1 MSFKTIPG
9 MFQHLVDERPNLKTF
24 FTKIENKWEGVELID
39 VQKMVEDFAN
49 GLKNLGIN
57 NFDKVAIIGANSRK
71 WAISDYAIAHIRAV
85 SVPVYPTLI
94 PAQSQYVVNHSESK
108 VAIVQDELQ
117 LDKIYSLIN
126 DESSNLNTIIIMDD
140 NYNGN
145 KDHVIKF
152 SEVFNMK
159 NEIHD
164 IRALSKTVQE
174 DDLLTLIYTSGTTGH
189 PKGVM
194 LNHANICNNLLSID
208 DIIKAAMELN
218 PELKPADG
226 IERFVSFLPISHSF
240 ERVGGHY
247 SIFSQG
253 TSIYYAEMN
262 FTPEILF
269 ENIREVRPTFLT
281 AVPRIFEKIHA
292 KIMDTVSEMTGI
304 KKTLAEWSINVGAQT
319 VPYRQQSKN
328 LPFLLGLKYKIAD
341 KLVLNKFRAALGG
354 KVRACS
360 SGGSALSKEV
370 GSFFCGIG
378 ISIIEGY
385 GLTETSP
392 VMTIGHPDFF
402 KFGTVGKP
410 IPGVEVKIA
419 EDGEILCKG
428 HCVMQG
434 YYKNEEATNE
444 AIVDGWFHSGDIGKF
459 DEDGLLRI
467 TDRKKSLIV
476 TSGGKNVAPQPMEVS
491 LTSNKY
497 IEQCNI
503 VGDDRNFITAL
514 IVPNKENLMTWAES
528 KGLASLDYKSLC
540 AHPDTYDMI
549 DIIVKDVMT
558 NFSRYESV
566 RKFVLISEEWTVD
579 AGELTPKMSIKRKVV
594 IAKHKDEIEEMYNP
608 QNVPAKSSDDD
619 HGHLGG

>member
-1 MSFKTIPG
+1 MSFKTVPQ
-9 MFQHLVDERPNLKTF
+9 MFQHLVSEKPNLKTF
-24 FTKIENKWEGVELID
+24 YTKTDNKWEGIELID
-39 VQKMVEDFAN
+39 LQAMVEDFAN

-57 NFDKVAIIGANSRK
+57 DNDKVAIIGANSRK

-94 PAQSQYVVNHSESK
+94 PTQSQYVVEHSESK
-108 VAIVQDELQ
+108 IAIVQDEVQ
-117 LDKIYSLIN
+117 LDKVYPLIN
-126 DESSNLNTIIIMDD
+126 DANSNLHTIIIMD
-140 NYNGN
+140 NSYSGGKEN
-145 KDHVIKF
+145 VIKF
-152 SEVFNMK
+152 ADVFNMK
-159 NEIHD
+159 DQKHD
-164 IRALSKTVQE
+164 IRAISATVE
-174 DDLLTLIYTSGTTGH
+174 ETDLLTLIYTSGTTGN

-194 LNHANICNNLLSID
+194 LSHSNICNNLLSID
-208 DIIKAAMELN
+208 GNIKAAMELN

-292 KIMDTVSEMTGI
+292 KILDSVASMTGV
-304 KKTLAEWSINVGAQT
+304 KKKLADWSISVGLQT
-319 VPYRQQSKN
+319 VPYRTTNQK
-328 LPFLLGLKYKIAD
+328 LPFVLGLKYKIAD

-402 KFGTVGKP
+402 KFGTVGKA
-410 IPGVEVKIA
+410 IPGVEVKIQT
-419 EDGEILCKG
+419 DGEIVCRG
-428 HCVMQG
+428 HNVMMG

-444 AIVDGWFHSGDIGKF
+444 AIIDGWFHSGDIGEF
-459 DEDGLLRI
+459 DDDGLLRI

-497 IEQCNI
+497 IEQCNV
-503 VGDDRNFITAL
+503 VGDDRNFISAL
-514 IVPNKENLMTWAES
+514 IVPNKENLLAWAEE
-528 KGLASLDYKSLC
+528 KGLSGINYNALC
-540 AHPDTYDMI
+540 AHELAYDLF
-549 DIIVKDVMT
+549 DAIVKDTMT

-566 RKFVLISEEWTVD
+566 RKFTLIADEWTVD
-579 AGELTPKMSIKRKVV
+579 RGELTPKMSIKRKVV
-594 IAKHKDEIEEMYNP
+594 VEKHKAEIDAMYNSP
-608 QNVPAKSSDDD
+608 NIPATSSDDELQ
-619 HGHLGG
+619 LGG

>member
-1 MSFKTIPG
+1 MSFKTVPQ
-9 MFQHLVDERPNLKTF
+9 MFQHVVSERPTLKTF
-24 FTKIENKWEGVELID
+24 YTKTENGWEGIDLAELQ
-39 VQKMVEDFAN
+39 VMVEDFAN

-57 NFDKVAIIGANSRK
+57 DNDKVAIIGANSRK
-71 WAISDYAIAHIRAV
+71 WSISDYAIAHIRAV

-94 PAQSQYVVNHSESK
+94 PAQSQYVVEHSESK
-108 VAIVQDELQ
+108 IAIVQDEVQ
-117 LDKIYSLIN
+117 LDKVYPLIN
-126 DESSNLNTIIIMDD
+126 DANSNLHTIIIMDD
-140 NYNGN
+140 SYNDGKEN
-145 KDHVIKF
+145 IVKF
-152 SEVFNMK
+152 ADVFNMK
-159 NEIHD
+159 DQVHD
-164 IRALSKTVQE
+164 IRAISATVE
-174 DDLLTLIYTSGTTGH
+174 ENDLLTLIYTSGTTGN

-194 LNHANICNNLLSID
+194 LSHSNICNNLLSINGNME
-208 DIIKAAMELN
+208 AAMQLN

-247 SIFSQG
+247 YIFSIG

-292 KIMDTVSEMTGI
+292 KILDSVASMTGV
-304 KKTLAEWSINVGAQT
+304 KRKLADWSIAVGLET
-319 VPYRQQSKN
+319 VPYRQKSQD
-328 LPFLLGLKYKIAD
+328 LPFMLGLKYKIAD

-378 ISIIEGY
+378 ITIIEGY

-392 VMTIGHPDFF
+392 VMTVGHSDFF
-402 KFGTVGKP
+402 KFGTVGKA
-410 IPGVEVKIA
+410 IPGVEVKIQP
-419 EDGEILCKG
+419 DGEIVCRG
-428 HCVMQG
+428 HNVMMG

-444 AIVDGWFHSGDIGKF
+444 AIIDGWFHSGDIGKF

-497 IEQCNI
+497 IEQCNV
-503 VGDDRNFITAL
+503 VGDDRNFISAL
-514 IVPNKENLMTWAES
+514 IVPNKENLLAWAEE
-528 KGLASLDYKSLC
+528 KGLSGLDYNALC
-540 AHPDTYDMI
+540 AHELSYDLF
-549 DIIVKDVMT
+549 DAIVKDTMT

-566 RKFVLISEEWTVD
+566 RKFTLIADEWTVD
-579 AGELTPKMSIKRKVV
+579 RGELTPKMSIKRKVV
-594 IAKHKDEIEEMYNP
+594 IEKHKAEIEEMYNSP
-608 QNVPAKSSDDD
+608 NIPVKSSDDELQ
-619 HGHLGG
+619 LGG

>member
-1 MSFKTIPG
+1 MSFKTVPQ
-9 MFQHLVDERPNLKTF
+9 MFQHLVSERPTLKTF
-24 FTKIENKWEGVELID
+24 YTKTENGWEGVELAD
-39 VQKMVEDFAN
+39 LQVMVEDFAN

-57 NFDKVAIIGANSRK
+57 DNDKVAIIGANSRK

-94 PAQSQYVVNHSESK
+94 PTQSQYVVEHSESK
-108 VAIVQDELQ
+108 IAIVQDEVQ
-117 LDKIYSLIN
+117 LDKVYPLIN
-126 DESSNLNTIIIMDD
+126 DANSNLNTIIIMDD
-140 NYNGN
+140 EYSGG
-145 KDHVIKF
+145 KDNVINF
-152 SEVFNMK
+152 GDVFNMK
-159 NEIHD
+159 DQVHD
-164 IRALSKTVQE
+164 IRALSATVE
-174 DDLLTLIYTSGTTGH
+174 ENDLLTLIYTSGTTGN

-194 LNHANICNNLLSID
+194 LSHANICNNLLSID
-208 DIIKAAMELN
+208 VNIKAAMELN

-292 KIMDTVSEMTGI
+292 KILDSVASMTGI
-304 KKTLAEWSINVGAQT
+304 KKKLADWSISVGLQT
-319 VPYRQQSKN
+319 VPYRTTN
-328 LPFLLGLKYKIAD
+328 RDLPFVLGLKYKIAD

-402 KFGTVGKP
+402 KFGTVGKA
-410 IPGVEVKIA
+410 IPGVEVKIQP
-419 EDGEILCKG
+419 DGEIVCRG
-428 HCVMQG
+428 HNVMQG

-444 AIVDGWFHSGDIGKF
+444 AIIDGWFHSGDIGEF

-497 IEQCNI
+497 IEQCNV
-503 VGDDRNFITAL
+503 VGDDRNFISAL
-514 IVPNKENLMTWAES
+514 IVPNKENLLAWAEE
-528 KGLASLDYKSLC
+528 KGLSGLDYNAIC
-540 AHPDTYDMI
+540 AHELAYDLF
-549 DIIVKDVMT
+549 DAIVKDTMT

-566 RKFVLISEEWTVD
+566 RKFTLIADEWTVD
-579 AGELTPKMSIKRKVV
+579 RGELTPKMSIKRKVV
-594 IAKHKDEIEEMYNP
+594 VEKHKAEIDAMYNSP
-608 QNVPAKSSDDD
+608 NTPVTSSDDELQ
-619 HGHLGG
+619 LGG

>member
-1 MSFKTIPG
+1 MSFKTVPD
-9 MFQHLVDERPNLKTF
+9 MFQTLVNERPNLKTF
-24 FTKIENKWEGVELID
+24 YTKEENGWQGVELLD
-39 VQKMVEDFAN
+39 LQKSVEDFAN

-57 NFDKVAIIGANSRK
+57 DHDKVAIIGANSRK

-94 PAQSQYVVNHSESK
+94 PAQSQYVVEHSESK
-108 VAIVQDELQ
+108 IAIVQDAIQ
-117 LDKIYSLIN
+117 LDKVYSLIN
-126 DESSNLNTIIIMDD
+126 DASSELSTIIIMDD
-140 NYNGN
+140 NYNGS
-145 KDHVIKF
+145 KEHVVKF

-159 NEIHD
+159 NEVHD
-164 IRALSKTVQE
+164 IREISKTVKPE
-174 DDLLTLIYTSGTTGH
+174 DLLTLIYTSGTTGN

-194 LNHANICNNLLSID
+194 LSHANICNNLLSID
-208 DIIKAAMELN
+208 AIIKAAMELN

-292 KIMDTVSEMTGI
+292 KIMDTVSEMTGV
-304 KKTLAEWSINVGAQT
+304 KKSLAEWSIAVGMQT
-319 VPYRQQSKN
+319 VPYRQASKK
-328 LPFLLGLKYKIAD
+328 LPFMLGLKYNIAD

-402 KFGTVGKP
+402 KFGTVGKA

-419 EDGEILCKG
+419 SDGEIICRG
-428 HCVMQG
+428 HNVMQG

-444 AIVDGWFHSGDIGKF
+444 AIVGGWFHSGDIGEF

-497 IEQCNI
+497 IEQCNV
-503 VGDDRNFITAL
+503 VGDDRNFISAL
-514 IVPNKENLMTWAES
+514 IVPNKENLIAWAE
-528 KGLASLDYKSLC
+528 KQGLASLDYKSLC
-540 AHPDTYDMI
+540 AHDQTYDMF
-549 DIIVKDVMT
+549 DAIVRSTMT
-558 NFSRYESV
+558 NFSRYESI
-566 RKFVLISEEWTVD
+566 RKFALIADEWTVD
-579 AGELTPKMSIKRKVV
+579 RGELTPKMSIKRKVV
-594 IAKHKDEIEEMYNP
+594 IEKHKDEIEAIYNSP
-608 QNVPAKSSDDD
+608 NIPKVATDDE
-619 HGHLGG
+619 GQLFG

>member
-1 MSFKTIPG
+1 VSFKTVPQ
-9 MFQHLVDERPNLKTF
+9 MFQHLVSERPTLKTF
-24 FTKIENKWEGVELID
+24 YTKTENGWEGVELADLQVI
-39 VQKMVEDFAN
+39 VEDFAN

-57 NFDKVAIIGANSRK
+57 DNDKVAIIGANSRK

-94 PAQSQYVVNHSESK
+94 PAQSQYVVEHSESK
-108 VAIVQDELQ
+108 IAIVQDEVQ
-117 LDKIYSLIN
+117 LDKVYPLIN
-126 DESSNLNTIIIMDD
+126 DANSNLNTIIIMDD
-140 NYNGN
+140 EYSGEKEN
-145 KDHVIKF
+145 VINF
-152 SEVFNMK
+152 GDVFNMK
-159 NEIHD
+159 DQVHD
-164 IRALSKTVQE
+164 IRALSATVQE
-174 DDLLTLIYTSGTTGH
+174 NDLLTLIYTSGTTGN

-194 LNHANICNNLLSID
+194 LSHANICNNLLSID
-208 DIIKAAMELN
+208 VNIKAAMELN

-292 KIMDTVSEMTGI
+292 KILDSVASMTGI
-304 KKTLAEWSINVGAQT
+304 KKKLADWSISVGLQT
-319 VPYRQQSKN
+319 VPYRTTNRN
-328 LPFLLGLKYKIAD
+328 LPFVLGLKYKIAD

-402 KFGTVGKP
+402 KFGTVGKA
-410 IPGVEVKIA
+410 IPGVEVKIQS
-419 EDGEILCKG
+419 DGEIVCRG
-428 HCVMQG
+428 HNVMQG

-444 AIVDGWFHSGDIGKF
+444 AIIDGWFHSGDIGEF

-497 IEQCNI
+497 IEQCNV
-503 VGDDRNFITAL
+503 VGDDRNFISAL
-514 IVPNKENLMTWAES
+514 IVPNKENLLAWAEE
-528 KGLASLDYKSLC
+528 KGLSGLDYNALC
-540 AHPDTYDMI
+540 AHELAYDLF
-549 DIIVKDVMT
+549 DAIVKDTMT

-566 RKFVLISEEWTVD
+566 RKFTLIADEWTVD
-579 AGELTPKMSIKRKVV
+579 KGELTPKMSIKRKVV
-594 IAKHKDEIEEMYNP
+594 VEKHKVEIDAMYNSP
-608 QNVPAKSSDDD
+608 NTPVKSSDDELQ
-619 HGHLGG
+619 LGG

>member
-1 MSFKTIPG
+1 MSFKTVPQ
-9 MFQHLVDERPNLKTF
+9 MFQHLVSERPTLKTF
-24 FTKIENKWEGVELID
+24 YTKTENGWEGVELAD
-39 VQKMVEDFAN
+39 LQVMVEDFAN

-57 NFDKVAIIGANSRK
+57 DNDKVAIIGANSRK

-94 PAQSQYVVNHSESK
+94 PTQSQYVVEHSESK
-108 VAIVQDELQ
+108 IAIVQDEVQ
-117 LDKIYSLIN
+117 LDKVYPLIN
-126 DESSNLNTIIIMDD
+126 DANSNLNTIIIMDD
-140 NYNGN
+140 EYSGG
-145 KDHVIKF
+145 KDNVINF
-152 SEVFNMK
+152 GEVFNMK
-159 NEIHD
+159 DQVHD
-164 IRALSKTVQE
+164 IRALSATVQE
-174 DDLLTLIYTSGTTGH
+174 NDLLTLIYTSGTTGN

-194 LNHANICNNLLSID
+194 LSHANICNNLLSID
-208 DIIKAAMELN
+208 VNIKAAMELN

-292 KIMDTVSEMTGI
+292 KILDSVASMTGI
-304 KKTLAEWSINVGAQT
+304 KKKLADWSISVGLQT
-319 VPYRQQSKN
+319 VPYRTTN
-328 LPFLLGLKYKIAD
+328 RDLPFVLGLKYKIAD

-402 KFGTVGKP
+402 KFGTVGKA
-410 IPGVEVKIA
+410 IPGVEVKIQP
-419 EDGEILCKG
+419 DGEIVCRG
-428 HCVMQG
+428 HNVMQG

-444 AIVDGWFHSGDIGKF
+444 AIIDGWFHSGDIGEF

-497 IEQCNI
+497 IEQCNV
-503 VGDDRNFITAL
+503 VGDDRNFISAL
-514 IVPNKENLMTWAES
+514 IVPNKENLLAWAEE
-528 KGLASLDYKSLC
+528 KGLSGLDYNAIC
-540 AHPDTYDMI
+540 AHELAYDLF
-549 DIIVKDVMT
+549 DAIVKDTMT

-566 RKFVLISEEWTVD
+566 RKFTLIADEWTVD
-579 AGELTPKMSIKRKVV
+579 RGELTPKMSIKRKVV
-594 IAKHKDEIEEMYNP
+594 VEKHKAEIDAMYNSP
-608 QNVPAKSSDDD
+608 NTPVTSSDDELQ
-619 HGHLGG
+619 LGG

>member
-1 MSFKTIPG
+1 
-9 MFQHLVDERPNLKTF
+9 MFQHLVSERPTLKTF
-24 FTKIENKWEGVELID
+24 YTKTENGWEGVELAD
-39 VQKMVEDFAN
+39 LQVMVEDFAN

-57 NFDKVAIIGANSRK
+57 DNDKVAIIGANSRK

-94 PAQSQYVVNHSESK
+94 PTQSQYVVEHSESK
-108 VAIVQDELQ
+108 IAIVQDEVQ
-117 LDKIYSLIN
+117 LDKVYPLIN
-126 DESSNLNTIIIMDD
+126 DANSNLNTIIIMDD
-140 NYNGN
+140 EYSGG
-145 KDHVIKF
+145 KDNVINF
-152 SEVFNMK
+152 GDVFNMK
-159 NEIHD
+159 DQVHD
-164 IRALSKTVQE
+164 IRALSATVQE
-174 DDLLTLIYTSGTTGH
+174 NDLLTLIYTSGTTGN

-194 LNHANICNNLLSID
+194 LSHANICNNLLSID
-208 DIIKAAMELN
+208 VNIKAAMELN

-292 KIMDTVSEMTGI
+292 KILDSVASMTGI
-304 KKTLAEWSINVGAQT
+304 KKKLADWSISVGLQT
-319 VPYRQQSKN
+319 VPYRTTN
-328 LPFLLGLKYKIAD
+328 RDLPFLLGLKYKIAD

-402 KFGTVGKP
+402 KFGTVGKA
-410 IPGVEVKIA
+410 IPGVEVKIQP
-419 EDGEILCKG
+419 DGEIVCRG
-428 HCVMQG
+428 HNVMQG

-444 AIVDGWFHSGDIGKF
+444 AIIDGWFHSGDIGEF

-497 IEQCNI
+497 IEQCNV
-503 VGDDRNFITAL
+503 VGDDRNFISAL
-514 IVPNKENLMTWAES
+514 IVPNKENLLAWAEE
-528 KGLASLDYKSLC
+528 KGLSGLDYNAIC
-540 AHPDTYDMI
+540 AHELAYDLF
-549 DIIVKDVMT
+549 DAIVKDTMT

-566 RKFVLISEEWTVD
+566 RKFTLIADEWTVD
-579 AGELTPKMSIKRKVV
+579 RGELTPKMSIKRKVV
-594 IAKHKDEIEEMYNP
+594 VEKHKAEIDAMYNSP
-608 QNVPAKSSDDD
+608 NTPVTSSDDELQ
-619 HGHLGG
+619 LGG

>member
-1 MSFKTIPG
+1 MSFKTVPG
-9 MFQHLVDERPNLKTF
+9 MFQSLVNERPNLKTF
-24 FTKIENKWEGVELID
+24 FTKGENGWEGVELTD
-39 VQKMVEDFAN
+39 LQKLVEDFAN
-49 GLKNLGIN
+49 GLKNLGVN
-57 NFDKVAIIGANSRK
+57 DHDKVAIIGANSRQ

-94 PAQSQYVVNHSESK
+94 PAQSRYVVEHSESK
-108 VAIVQDELQ
+108 IAIVQDALQ
-117 LDKIYSLIN
+117 LDKVYSLIN
-126 DESSNLNTIIIMDD
+126 DTNASLSTIIIMDD
-140 NYNGN
+140 SYDGN
-145 KDHVIKF
+145 KEHVVKF
-152 SEVFNMK
+152 SEVFKMK
-159 NEIHD
+159 NEVHD
-164 IRALSKTVQE
+164 IRELSKKVVE
-174 DDLLTLIYTSGTTGH
+174 DDLLTLIYTSGTTGN

-194 LNHANICNNLLSID
+194 LSHSNICNNLLSID
-208 DIIKAAMELN
+208 HLIKKAMELN
-218 PELKPADG
+218 PHLKPEDG
-226 IERFVSFLPISHSF
+226 IERFISFLPISHSF

-253 TSIYYAEMN
+253 TQIYYAEMN

-281 AVPRIFEKIHA
+281 AVPRIFEKIHG

-304 KKTLAEWSINVGAQT
+304 KKTLAEWSIGVGMQT
-319 VPYRQQSKN
+319 VPYRQASKK
-328 LPFLLGLKYKIAD
+328 LPFILDFKYKIAD

-354 KVRACS
+354 KVRSCS

-392 VMTIGHPDFF
+392 VMTLGDPEFF
-402 KFGTVGKP
+402 KFGTVGRA

-434 YYKNEEATNE
+434 YYRNEEATNE

-491 LTSNKY
+491 LTSSKY
-497 IEQCNI
+497 IEQCNV
-503 VGDDRNFITAL
+503 VGDDRNFISAL
-514 IVPNKENLMTWAES
+514 IVPNKENLISWAEDNS
-528 KGLASLDYKSLC
+528 LASLDYKSLC
-540 AHPDTYDMI
+540 AHPDAYDMI
-549 DIIVKDVMT
+549 DIIVRDVMT
-558 NFSRYESV
+558 NFSRYESI
-566 RKFVLISEEWTVD
+566 RKFVLIHEEWTVD

-594 IAKHKDEIEEMYNP
+594 TTKHKDEIEEMYNP
-608 QNVPAKSSDDD
+608 KNAPTRSSDDS
-619 HGHLGG
+619 GHLGG

>member
-1 MSFKTIPG
+1 
-9 MFQHLVDERPNLKTF
+9 MFQHLVSEKPNLKTF
-24 FTKIENKWEGVELID
+24 YTKTDNKWEGIELID
-39 VQKMVEDFAN
+39 LQAMVEDFAN

-57 NFDKVAIIGANSRK
+57 DNDKVAIIGANSRK

-94 PAQSQYVVNHSESK
+94 PTQSQYVVEHSESK
-108 VAIVQDELQ
+108 IAIVQDEVQ
-117 LDKIYSLIN
+117 LDKVYPLIN
-126 DESSNLNTIIIMDD
+126 DANSNLHTIIIMD
-140 NYNGN
+140 NSYSGGKEN
-145 KDHVIKF
+145 VIKF
-152 SEVFNMK
+152 ADVFNMK
-159 NEIHD
+159 DQKHD
-164 IRALSKTVQE
+164 IRAISATVE
-174 DDLLTLIYTSGTTGH
+174 ETDLLTLIYTSGTTGN

-194 LNHANICNNLLSID
+194 LSHSNICNNLLSID
-208 DIIKAAMELN
+208 GNIKAAMELN

-292 KIMDTVSEMTGI
+292 KILDSVASMTGL
-304 KKTLAEWSINVGAQT
+304 KKKLADWSISVGLQT
-319 VPYRQQSKN
+319 VPYRTTNQN
-328 LPFLLGLKYKIAD
+328 LPFVLGLKYKIAD

-402 KFGTVGKP
+402 KFGTVGKA
-410 IPGVEVKIA
+410 IPGVEVKIQP
-419 EDGEILCKG
+419 DGEIVCRG
-428 HCVMQG
+428 HNVMMG

-444 AIVDGWFHSGDIGKF
+444 AIIDGWFHSGDIGEF

-497 IEQCNI
+497 IEQCNV
-503 VGDDRNFITAL
+503 VGDDRNFISAL
-514 IVPNKENLMTWAES
+514 IVPNKENLLAWAEE
-528 KGLASLDYKSLC
+528 KGLSGLDYNALC
-540 AHPDTYDMI
+540 AHELAYDLF
-549 DIIVKDVMT
+549 DAIVKDTMT

-566 RKFVLISEEWTVD
+566 RKFTLIADEWTVD
-579 AGELTPKMSIKRKVV
+579 RGELTPKMSIKRKVV
-594 IAKHKDEIEEMYNP
+594 VEKHKAEIDAMYNSP
-608 QNVPAKSSDDD
+608 NIPATSSDDELQ
-619 HGHLGG
+619 LGG

>member
-1 MSFKTIPG
+1 MSFKTVPQ
-9 MFQHLVDERPNLKTF
+9 MFQHVVSERPTLKTF
-24 FTKIENKWEGVELID
+24 YTKTENGWEGIDLAELQ
-39 VQKMVEDFAN
+39 VMVEDFAN

-57 NFDKVAIIGANSRK
+57 DNDKVAIIGANSRK
-71 WAISDYAIAHIRAV
+71 WSISDYAIAHIRAV

-94 PAQSQYVVNHSESK
+94 PAQSQYVVEHSESK
-108 VAIVQDELQ
+108 IAIVQDEVQ
-117 LDKIYSLIN
+117 LDKVYPLIN
-126 DESSNLNTIIIMDD
+126 DANSNLHTIIIMDKS
-140 NYNGN
+140 YNGGKEN
-145 KDHVIKF
+145 IVKF
-152 SEVFNMK
+152 ADVFNMK
-159 NEIHD
+159 DTQHD
-164 IRALSKTVQE
+164 IRAISATVE
-174 DDLLTLIYTSGTTGH
+174 ENDLLTLIYTSGTTGN

-194 LNHANICNNLLSID
+194 LSHSNICNNLLSINGNME
-208 DIIKAAMELN
+208 AAMELN

-247 SIFSQG
+247 YIFSIG

-292 KIMDTVSEMTGI
+292 KILDSVASMTGV
-304 KKTLAEWSINVGAQT
+304 KRKLADWSIAVGLQT
-319 VPYRQQSKN
+319 VPYRQKSQD
-328 LPFLLGLKYKIAD
+328 LPFMLGLKYKIAD

-378 ISIIEGY
+378 ITIIEGY

-392 VMTIGHPDFF
+392 VMTVGHSDFF

-410 IPGVEVKIA
+410 IPGVEVKIQP
-419 EDGEILCKG
+419 DGEIVCRG
-428 HCVMQG
+428 HNVMMG

-444 AIVDGWFHSGDIGKF
+444 AIIDGWFHSGDIGKF

-497 IEQCNI
+497 IEQCNV
-503 VGDDRNFITAL
+503 VGDDRNFISAL
-514 IVPNKENLMTWAES
+514 IVPNKENLLAWADE
-528 KGLASLDYKSLC
+528 KGLSGLDYNALC
-540 AHPDTYDMI
+540 AHELSYDLF
-549 DIIVKDVMT
+549 DAIVKDTMT

-566 RKFVLISEEWTVD
+566 RKFTLIADEWTVD
-579 AGELTPKMSIKRKVV
+579 RGELTPKMSIKRKVV
-594 IAKHKDEIEEMYNP
+594 IEKHKAEIEEMYNSP
-608 QNVPAKSSDDD
+608 NIPVKSSDDELQ
-619 HGHLGG
+619 LGG

>member
-1 MSFKTIPG
+1 
-9 MFQHLVDERPNLKTF
+9 MFQTLVNERPNLKTF
-24 FTKIENKWEGVELID
+24 YTKEDNGWQGVELIEL
-39 VQKMVEDFAN
+39 QKFVEDFAN
-49 GLKNLGIN
+49 GLKNLGVN
-57 NFDKVAIIGANSRK
+57 EHDKVAIIGANSRK

-94 PAQSQYVVNHSESK
+94 PAQSQYVVEHSESK
-108 VAIVQDELQ
+108 IAIVQDAIQ
-117 LDKIYSLIN
+117 LDKVYSLIN
-126 DESSNLNTIIIMDD
+126 DANSNLNTIIIMDD
-140 NYNGN
+140 SYDGG
-145 KDHVIKF
+145 KDHVVKF
-152 SEVFNMK
+152 SEVFNLK
-159 NEIHD
+159 DEVHD
-164 IRALSKTVQE
+164 IREISKSVQPE
-174 DDLLTLIYTSGTTGH
+174 DLLTLIYTSGTTGN

-194 LNHANICNNLLSID
+194 LSHANICNNLLSID

-292 KIMDTVSEMTGI
+292 KIMDTVSEMTGV
-304 KKTLAEWSINVGAQT
+304 KKSLAEWSIGVGMQT
-319 VPYRQQSKN
+319 VPYRQASKK
-328 LPFLLGLKYKIAD
+328 LPFVLNLKYSIAD

-419 EDGEILCKG
+419 SDGEILCKG
-428 HCVMQG
+428 HNVMQG

-444 AIVDGWFHSGDIGKF
+444 AIVDGWFHSGDIGEF

-497 IEQCNI
+497 IEQCNV
-503 VGDDRNFITAL
+503 VGDDRNFISAL
-514 IVPNKENLMTWAES
+514 IVPNKENLMAWAE
-528 KGLASLDYKSLC
+528 KEGLASLDYKSLC
-540 AHPDTYDMI
+540 AHEQTYEMFDA
-549 DIIVKDVMT
+549 IVKYTMT
-558 NFSRYESV
+558 NFSRYESI
-566 RKFVLISEEWTVD
+566 RKFALIADEWTVD
-579 AGELTPKMSIKRKVV
+579 KGELTPKMSIKRKVV
-594 IAKHKDEIEEMYNP
+594 IEKHKAEIEAIYNSP
-608 QNVPAKSSDDD
+608 NTPVKTPDDELQ
-619 HGHLGG
+619 LGG

>member
-1 MSFKTIPG
+1 MSFKTVPQ
-9 MFQHLVDERPNLKTF
+9 MFQHLVEERPNQKTF
-24 FTKIENKWEGVELID
+24 FTKGENGWDGVELID
-39 VQKMVEDFAN
+39 LQKLVEDFAN

-57 NFDKVAIIGANSRK
+57 EHDKVAIVGANSRQ

-94 PAQSQYVVNHSESK
+94 PAQSRYVVEHSESK
-108 VAIVQDELQ
+108 IAIVQDALQ
-117 LDKIYSLIN
+117 LDKVYPLIN
-126 DESSNLNTIIIMDD
+126 DANSNLNTIIIMDD
-140 NYNGN
+140 NYDGN
-145 KDHVIKF
+145 KDNVVKF
-152 SEVFNMK
+152 SHVFKMN
-159 NEIHD
+159 NEAHD
-164 IRALSKTVQE
+164 IRELSKTVVE
-174 DDLLTLIYTSGTTGH
+174 DDLLTLIYTSGTTGN

-194 LNHANICNNLLSID
+194 LSHANICNNLLSID
-208 DIIKAAMELN
+208 STIKAAMELN
-218 PELKPADG
+218 PELKPEDG

-269 ENIREVRPTFLT
+269 ENIREVQPTFLT

-304 KKTLAEWSINVGAQT
+304 KKSLAEWSIAVGMQT
-319 VPYRQQSKN
+319 VPYRQASKQ
-328 LPFLLGLKYKIAD
+328 LPFMLGLKYKIAD

-392 VMTIGHPDFF
+392 VMTIGHPSFF

-444 AIVDGWFHSGDIGKF
+444 SIVDGWFHSGDIGEF

-491 LTSNKY
+491 LTSSKY
-497 IEQCNI
+497 IEQCNV
-503 VGDDRNFITAL
+503 VGDDRNFISAL
-514 IVPNKENLMTWAES
+514 IVPNKENLLAWAE
-528 KGLASLDYKSLC
+528 KEGLASLDYKSLC
-540 AHPDTYDMI
+540 AHDQAYDMF
-549 DIIVKDVMT
+549 DAIVKNTMT
-558 NFSRYESV
+558 NFSRYESI
-566 RKFVLISEEWTVD
+566 RKFALIADEWTVD
-579 AGELTPKMSIKRKVV
+579 RGELTPKMSIKRKVV
-594 IAKHKDEIEEMYNP
+594 IEKHKDEIEAIYNSP
-608 QNVPAKSSDDD
+608 NIPKVATDDE
-619 HGHLGG
+619 GQLFG

>member
-1 MSFKTIPG
+1 MSFKTVPE
-9 MFQHLVDERPNLKTF
+9 MFQLLVSEKPNLKTF
-24 FTKIENKWEGVELID
+24 FTKTENGWEGVELKD
-39 VQKMVEDFAN
+39 LQNLVEDFAN
-49 GLKNLGIN
+49 GLKNLGVN
-57 NFDKVAIIGANSRK
+57 DFDKVAIIGANSRK

-94 PAQSQYVVNHSESK
+94 PAQSQYVVAHSESK
-108 VAIVQDELQ
+108 IAIVQDEIQ
-117 LDKIYSLIN
+117 LDKVYSLIN
-126 DESSNLNTIIIMDD
+126 DASSTLQTIIIMDE
-140 NYNGN
+140 NYSGD
-145 KDHVIKF
+145 KEHVVKF
-152 SEVFNMK
+152 ADVFNMK
-159 NEIHD
+159 EHQHD
-164 IRALSKTVQE
+164 IKEISKTVTEQ
-174 DDLLTLIYTSGTTGH
+174 DLLTLIYTSGTTGN

-194 LNHANICNNLLSID
+194 LNHSNICNNLLSID
-208 DIIKAAMELN
+208 GLLKKALEFN
-218 PELKPADG
+218 PEIKPKDG

-253 TSIYYAEMN
+253 TQIYYAEMN

-292 KIMDTVSEMTGI
+292 KIMDTVSSMSGS
-304 KKTLAEWSINVGAQT
+304 KKKLAEWSIEVGLQT
-319 VPYRQQSKN
+319 VPYRQANKD

-354 KVRACS
+354 SVRACS

-392 VMTIGHPDFF
+392 VMTLGDPEFF
-402 KFGTVGKP
+402 KFGTVGKA

-419 EDGEILCKG
+419 QDGEIICRG

-434 YYKNEEATNE
+434 YYKNEEATKE
-444 AIVDGWFHSGDIGKF
+444 AIIDGWFHSGDIGEF

-497 IEQCNI
+497 IEQCSVI
-503 VGDDRNFITAL
+503 GDDRNFISAL
-514 IVPNKENLMTWAES
+514 IVPNKENLMAWAENQ
-528 KGLASLDYKSLC
+528 GLASLDYKSLC
-540 AHPDTYDMI
+540 LHDQTYDHF
-549 DIIVKDVMT
+549 DAIVKNTMT

-566 RKFVLISEEWTVD
+566 RKFTLIDEEWTVD
-579 AGELTPKMSIKRKVV
+579 NGELTPKMSIKRKVV
-594 IAKHKDEIEEMYNP
+594 AEKHKEEINAMYDSKSLPKQATDEEG
-608 QNVPAKSSDDD
+608 QLF
-619 HGHLGG
+619 G

>member
-1 MSFKTIPG
+1 MSFKTVPQ
-9 MFQHLVDERPNLKTF
+9 MFQHVVSERPTLKTF
-24 FTKIENKWEGVELID
+24 YTKTENGWEGIDLAELQ
-39 VQKMVEDFAN
+39 VMVEDFAN

-57 NFDKVAIIGANSRK
+57 DNDKVAIIGANSRK
-71 WAISDYAIAHIRAV
+71 WSISDYAIAHIRAV

-94 PAQSQYVVNHSESK
+94 PAQSQYVVVHSESK
-108 VAIVQDELQ
+108 IAIVQDEVQ
-117 LDKIYSLIN
+117 LDKVYPLIN
-126 DESSNLNTIIIMDD
+126 DANSNLHTIIIMDN
-140 NYNGN
+140 NYKGGKENI
-145 KDHVIKF
+145 IKF
-152 SEVFNMK
+152 NDVFNMK
-159 NEIHD
+159 DTQHD
-164 IRALSKTVQE
+164 IKAISETVE
-174 DDLLTLIYTSGTTGH
+174 ENDLLTLIYTSGTTGN

-194 LNHANICNNLLSID
+194 LSHSNICNNLLSINGNME
-208 DIIKAAMELN
+208 AAMELN

-247 SIFSQG
+247 YIFSIG

-292 KIMDTVSEMTGI
+292 KILDSVSSMTGV
-304 KKTLAEWSINVGAQT
+304 KRKLADWSIAVGLQT
-319 VPYRQQSKN
+319 VPYRQKSQD
-328 LPFLLGLKYKIAD
+328 LPFMLGLKYKIAD

-378 ISIIEGY
+378 ITIIEGY

-392 VMTIGHPDFF
+392 VMTVGHSDFF
-402 KFGTVGKP
+402 KFGTVGKA
-410 IPGVEVKIA
+410 IPGVEVKIQP
-419 EDGEILCKG
+419 DGEIVCRG
-428 HCVMQG
+428 HNVMMG

-444 AIVDGWFHSGDIGKF
+444 AIIDGWFHSGDIGKF
-459 DEDGLLRI
+459 DKDGLLRI

-497 IEQCNI
+497 IEQCNV
-503 VGDDRNFITAL
+503 VGDDRNFISAL
-514 IVPNKENLMTWAES
+514 IVPNKENLLAWADE
-528 KGLASLDYKSLC
+528 KGLSGLDYNALC
-540 AHPDTYDMI
+540 AHELSYDLF
-549 DIIVKDVMT
+549 DAIVKDTMT

-566 RKFVLISEEWTVD
+566 RKFTLIADEWTVD
-579 AGELTPKMSIKRKVV
+579 RGELTPKMSIKRKVV
-594 IAKHKDEIEEMYNP
+594 IEKHKAEIEEMYNSP
-608 QNVPAKSSDDD
+608 NIPVKSSDDELQ
-619 HGHLGG
+619 LGG

>member
-1 MSFKTIPG
+1 
-9 MFQHLVDERPNLKTF
+9 
-24 FTKIENKWEGVELID
+24 
-39 VQKMVEDFAN
+39 MVEDFAS
-49 GLKNLGIN
+49 GLKKLGIN
-57 NFDKVAIIGANSRK
+57 DFDKGAIIGANSRK

-94 PAQSQYVVNHSESK
+94 PTQSQYVVEHSESK
-108 VAIVQDELQ
+108 IAIVQDEVQ
-117 LDKIYSLIN
+117 LDKVYPLIN
-126 DESSNLNTIIIMDD
+126 DANSILKTIIIMD
-140 NYNGN
+140 NEYNGG
-145 KDHVIKF
+145 KDNVIKF
-152 SEVFNMK
+152 DDVFRMK
-159 NEIHD
+159 DDKHNIREI
-164 IRALSKTVQE
+164 SKKVE
-174 DDLLTLIYTSGTTGH
+174 ENDLLTLIYTSGTTGN

-194 LNHANICNNLLSID
+194 LSHSNICNNLLSID
-208 DIIKAAMELN
+208 GNIKAAMELN

-292 KIMDTVSEMTGI
+292 KILDSVASMTGV
-304 KKTLAEWSINVGAQT
+304 KKTLADWSISVGLQT
-319 VPYRQQSKN
+319 VPYRQKSQK

-402 KFGTVGKP
+402 KFGTVGKA
-410 IPGVEVKIA
+410 IPGVEVKIQP
-419 EDGEILCKG
+419 DGEIVCRG
-428 HCVMQG
+428 HNVMQG

-444 AIVDGWFHSGDIGKF
+444 AIIDGWFHSGDIGEF

-497 IEQCNI
+497 IEQCNV
-503 VGDDRNFITAL
+503 VGDDRNFISAL
-514 IVPNKENLMTWAES
+514 IVPNKENLLAWAEE
-528 KGLASLDYKSLC
+528 KGLSGLDYNALC
-540 AHPDTYDMI
+540 AHELTYDLF
-549 DIIVKDVMT
+549 DAIVKDTMT

-566 RKFVLISEEWTVD
+566 RKFTLIAEEWTVER
-579 AGELTPKMSIKRKVV
+579 GELTPKMSIKRKVV
-594 IAKHKDEIEEMYNP
+594 VEKHKAEIDAMYNSP
-608 QNVPAKSSDDD
+608 NIPATSSDDELQ
-619 HGHLGG
+619 LGG

>member
-1 MSFKTIPG
+1 MSFKTVPQ
-9 MFQHLVDERPNLKTF
+9 MFQHLVSERPTLKTF
-24 FTKIENKWEGVELID
+24 YTKTENGWEGVELAD
-39 VQKMVEDFAN
+39 LQVMVEDFAN

-57 NFDKVAIIGANSRK
+57 DNDKVAIIGANSRK

-94 PAQSQYVVNHSESK
+94 PTQSQYVVEHSESK
-108 VAIVQDELQ
+108 IAIVQDEVQ
-117 LDKIYSLIN
+117 LDKVYPLIN
-126 DESSNLNTIIIMDD
+126 DANSNLNTIIIMDD
-140 NYNGN
+140 EYSGGKEN
-145 KDHVIKF
+145 VINF
-152 SEVFNMK
+152 GDVFNMK
-159 NEIHD
+159 DQVHD
-164 IRALSKTVQE
+164 IRALSATVQE
-174 DDLLTLIYTSGTTGH
+174 NDLLTLIYTSGTTGN

-194 LNHANICNNLLSID
+194 LSHANICNNLLSID
-208 DIIKAAMELN
+208 DNIKAAMELN

-247 SIFSQG
+247 AIFSQG

-292 KIMDTVSEMTGI
+292 KILDSVASMTGI
-304 KKTLAEWSINVGAQT
+304 KKKLADWSISVGLQT
-319 VPYRQQSKN
+319 VPYRTTN
-328 LPFLLGLKYKIAD
+328 RDLPFVLGLKYKIAD

-402 KFGTVGKP
+402 KFGTVGKA
-410 IPGVEVKIA
+410 IPGVEVKIQP
-419 EDGEILCKG
+419 DGEIVCKG
-428 HCVMQG
+428 HNVMMG

-444 AIVDGWFHSGDIGKF
+444 AIIDGWFHSGDIGEF

-497 IEQCNI
+497 IEQCNV
-503 VGDDRNFITAL
+503 VGDDRNFISAL
-514 IVPNKENLMTWAES
+514 IVPNKENLLAWAEE
-528 KGLASLDYKSLC
+528 KGLSGLDYNALC
-540 AHPDTYDMI
+540 AHELAYDLF
-549 DIIVKDVMT
+549 DAIVKDTMT

-566 RKFVLISEEWTVD
+566 RKFTLIADEWTVD
-579 AGELTPKMSIKRKVV
+579 RGELTPKMSIKRKVV
-594 IAKHKDEIEEMYNP
+594 VEKHKAEIDAMYNSP
-608 QNVPAKSSDDD
+608 NTPVTSSDDELQ
-619 HGHLGG
+619 LGG

>member
-1 MSFKTIPG
+1 MSFKTVPQ
-9 MFQHLVDERPNLKTF
+9 MFQHLVSERPNLKTF
-24 FTKIENKWEGVELID
+24 YTKTENGWEGVELAD
-39 VQKMVEDFAN
+39 LQVMVEDFAN

-57 NFDKVAIIGANSRK
+57 DNDKVAIIGANSRK

-94 PAQSQYVVNHSESK
+94 PTQSQYVVEHSESK
-108 VAIVQDELQ
+108 IAIVQDEVQ
-117 LDKIYSLIN
+117 LDKVYPLIN
-126 DESSNLNTIIIMDD
+126 DANSNLNTIIIMDD
-140 NYNGN
+140 EYSGG
-145 KDHVIKF
+145 KDNVINF
-152 SEVFNMK
+152 GEVFKMK
-159 NEIHD
+159 KQVHD
-164 IRALSKTVQE
+164 IRALSATVQE
-174 DDLLTLIYTSGTTGH
+174 NDLLTLIYTSGTTGN

-194 LNHANICNNLLSID
+194 LSHANICNNLLSID
-208 DIIKAAMELN
+208 VNIKAAMELN

-292 KIMDTVSEMTGI
+292 KILDSVASMTGI
-304 KKTLAEWSINVGAQT
+304 KKKLADWSISVGLQT
-319 VPYRQQSKN
+319 VPYRTTN
-328 LPFLLGLKYKIAD
+328 RDLPFVLGLKYKIAD

-402 KFGTVGKP
+402 KFGTVGKA
-410 IPGVEVKIA
+410 IPGVEVKIQP
-419 EDGEILCKG
+419 DGEIVCRG
-428 HCVMQG
+428 HNVMQG

-444 AIVDGWFHSGDIGKF
+444 AIIDGWFHSGDIGEF

-497 IEQCNI
+497 IEQCNV
-503 VGDDRNFITAL
+503 VGDDRNFISAL
-514 IVPNKENLMTWAES
+514 IVPNKENLLAWAEE
-528 KGLASLDYKSLC
+528 KGLSGLDYNAIC
-540 AHPDTYDMI
+540 AHELAYDLF
-549 DIIVKDVMT
+549 DAIVKDTMT

-566 RKFVLISEEWTVD
+566 RKFTLIADEWTVD
-579 AGELTPKMSIKRKVV
+579 RGELTPKMSIKRKVV
-594 IAKHKDEIEEMYNP
+594 VEKHKAEIDAMYNSP
-608 QNVPAKSSDDD
+608 NTPVTSSDDELQ
-619 HGHLGG
+619 LGG

>member
-1 MSFKTIPG
+1 MSFKTVPQ
-9 MFQHLVDERPNLKTF
+9 MFQHLVSEKPNLKTF
-24 FTKIENKWEGVELID
+24 YTKTDNKWEGIELID
-39 VQKMVEDFAN
+39 LQAMVEDFAN

-57 NFDKVAIIGANSRK
+57 DNDKVAIIGANSRK

-94 PAQSQYVVNHSESK
+94 PTQSQYVVEHSESK
-108 VAIVQDELQ
+108 IAIVQDEVQ
-117 LDKIYSLIN
+117 LDKVYPLIN
-126 DESSNLNTIIIMDD
+126 DANSNLHTIIIMD
-140 NYNGN
+140 NSYSGE
-145 KDHVIKF
+145 KESVIKF
-152 SEVFNMK
+152 ADVFNMK
-159 NEIHD
+159 DQKHD
-164 IRALSKTVQE
+164 IRAISATVE
-174 DDLLTLIYTSGTTGH
+174 ETDLLTLIYTSGTTGN

-194 LNHANICNNLLSID
+194 LSHSNICNNLLSID
-208 DIIKAAMELN
+208 GNIKAAMELN

-292 KIMDTVSEMTGI
+292 KILDSVASMTGV
-304 KKTLAEWSINVGAQT
+304 KKKLADWSISVGLQT
-319 VPYRQQSKN
+319 VPYRTTNQN
-328 LPFLLGLKYKIAD
+328 LPFVLGLKYKIAD

-402 KFGTVGKP
+402 KFGTVGKA
-410 IPGVEVKIA
+410 IPGVEVKIQP
-419 EDGEILCKG
+419 DGEIVCRG
-428 HCVMQG
+428 HNVMMG

-444 AIVDGWFHSGDIGKF
+444 AIIDGWFHSGDIGEF

-497 IEQCNI
+497 IEQCNV
-503 VGDDRNFITAL
+503 VGDDRNFISAL
-514 IVPNKENLMTWAES
+514 IVPNKENLLAWAEE
-528 KGLASLDYKSLC
+528 KGLSGLDYNALC
-540 AHPDTYDMI
+540 AHELAYDLF
-549 DIIVKDVMT
+549 DAIVKDTMT

-566 RKFVLISEEWTVD
+566 RKFTLIADEWTVD
-579 AGELTPKMSIKRKVV
+579 RGELTPKMSIKRKVV
-594 IAKHKDEIEEMYNP
+594 VEKHKAEIDAMYNSP
-608 QNVPAKSSDDD
+608 NIPATSSDDELQ
-619 HGHLGG
+619 LGG

>member
-1 MSFKTIPG
+1 MSFKTVPE
-9 MFQHLVDERPNLKTF
+9 MFQLLVSEKPNLKTF
-24 FTKIENKWEGVELID
+24 FTKNENGWEGVELKD
-39 VQKMVEDFAN
+39 LQNLVEDFAN
-49 GLKNLGIN
+49 GLKNLGVDD
-57 NFDKVAIIGANSRK
+57 FDKVAIIGANSRK

-94 PAQSQYVVNHSESK
+94 PAQSQYVVAHSESK
-108 VAIVQDELQ
+108 IAIVQDEIQ
-117 LDKIYSLIN
+117 LDKVYSLIN
-126 DESSNLNTIIIMDD
+126 DASSTLQTIVIMDE
-140 NYNGN
+140 NYSGD
-145 KDHVIKF
+145 KDHVVKF
-152 SEVFNMK
+152 ADVFNMK
-159 NEIHD
+159 EQQHD
-164 IRALSKTVQE
+164 IKEISKTVTEQ
-174 DDLLTLIYTSGTTGH
+174 DLLTLIYTSGTTGN

-194 LNHANICNNLLSID
+194 LNHSNICNNLLSID
-208 DIIKAAMELN
+208 GLLKKALEFN
-218 PELKPADG
+218 PEIKPKDG

-253 TSIYYAEMN
+253 TQIYYAEMN

-292 KIMDTVSEMTGI
+292 KIMDTVSSMSGS
-304 KKTLAEWSINVGAQT
+304 KKKLAEWSIEVGLQT
-319 VPYRQQSKN
+319 VPYRQANKD

-354 KVRACS
+354 SVRACS

-392 VMTIGHPDFF
+392 VMTLGDPEFF
-402 KFGTVGKP
+402 KFGTVGKA

-419 EDGEILCKG
+419 QDGEIICRG

-434 YYKNEEATNE
+434 YYKNEEATKE
-444 AIVDGWFHSGDIGKF
+444 AIIDGWFYSGDIGEF

-497 IEQCNI
+497 IEQCSVI
-503 VGDDRNFITAL
+503 GDDRNFISAL
-514 IVPNKENLMTWAES
+514 IVPNKENLMAWAENQ
-528 KGLASLDYKSLC
+528 GLASLDYKSLC
-540 AHPDTYDMI
+540 LHDQTYDHF
-549 DIIVKDVMT
+549 DAIVKNTMT

-566 RKFVLISEEWTVD
+566 RKFTLIDEEWTVD
-579 AGELTPKMSIKRKVV
+579 NGELTPKMSIKRKVV
-594 IAKHKDEIEEMYNP
+594 AEKHKEEINAMYDSKSLPKQATDEEG
-608 QNVPAKSSDDD
+608 QLF
-619 HGHLGG
+619 G

>member
-1 MSFKTIPG
+1 VSFKTVPQ
-9 MFQHLVDERPNLKTF
+9 MFQHVVSESPTLKTF
-24 FTKIENKWEGVELID
+24 YTKTENGWEGVELAD
-39 VQKMVEDFAN
+39 LQVMVEDFAN

-57 NFDKVAIIGANSRK
+57 DNDKVAIIGANSRK

-94 PAQSQYVVNHSESK
+94 PAQSQYVVEHSESK
-108 VAIVQDELQ
+108 IAIVQDEVQ
-117 LDKIYSLIN
+117 LDKVYPLIN
-126 DESSNLNTIIIMDD
+126 DANSNLNTIIIMDD
-140 NYNGN
+140 EYSGGKEN
-145 KDHVIKF
+145 VINF
-152 SEVFNMK
+152 GDVFNMK
-159 NEIHD
+159 DQVHD
-164 IRALSKTVQE
+164 IRALSATVQE
-174 DDLLTLIYTSGTTGH
+174 NDLLTLIYTSGTTGN

-194 LNHANICNNLLSID
+194 LSHANICNNLLSID
-208 DIIKAAMELN
+208 VNIKAAMELN
-218 PELKPADG
+218 PELKPEDG

-292 KIMDTVSEMTGI
+292 KILDSVASMTGI
-304 KKTLAEWSINVGAQT
+304 KKKLADWSISVGLQT
-319 VPYRQQSKN
+319 VPYRTTNRN
-328 LPFLLGLKYKIAD
+328 LPFVLGLKYKIAD

-402 KFGTVGKP
+402 KFGTVGKA
-410 IPGVEVKIA
+410 IPGVEVKIQP
-419 EDGEILCKG
+419 DGEIVCRG
-428 HCVMQG
+428 HNVMQG

-444 AIVDGWFHSGDIGKF
+444 AIIDGWFHSGDIGEF

-497 IEQCNI
+497 IEQCNV
-503 VGDDRNFITAL
+503 VGDDRNFISAL
-514 IVPNKENLMTWAES
+514 IVPNKENLLAWAEE
-528 KGLASLDYKSLC
+528 KGLSGLDYNALC
-540 AHPDTYDMI
+540 AHELAYDLF
-549 DIIVKDVMT
+549 DAIVKDTMT

-566 RKFVLISEEWTVD
+566 RKFTLIADEWTVD
-579 AGELTPKMSIKRKVV
+579 KGELTPKMSIKRKVV
-594 IAKHKDEIEEMYNP
+594 VEKHKVEIDAMYNSP
-608 QNVPAKSSDDD
+608 NTPVTSSDDELQ
-619 HGHLGG
+619 LGG

>member
-1 MSFKTIPG
+1 MSFKTVPQ
-9 MFQHLVDERPNLKTF
+9 MFQHLVSERPNLKTF
-24 FTKIENKWEGVELID
+24 YTKNDNKWEGVELTD
-39 VQKMVEDFAN
+39 LQELVEDFAN

-57 NFDKVAIIGANSRK
+57 DNDKVAIIGANSRK
-71 WAISDYAIAHIRAV
+71 WSISDYAIAHIRAV

-94 PAQSQYVVNHSESK
+94 PAQSQYVVEHSESK
-108 VAIVQDELQ
+108 IAIVQDEVQ
-117 LDKIYSLIN
+117 LDKVYPLIN
-126 DESSNLNTIIIMDD
+126 DANSNLHTIIIMD
-140 NYNGN
+140 NSYNGGKEN
-145 KDHVIKF
+145 VIKF
-152 SEVFNMK
+152 ADVFNMK
-159 NEIHD
+159 DQVHD
-164 IRALSKTVQE
+164 IRAISATVE
-174 DDLLTLIYTSGTTGH
+174 ENDLLTLIYTSGTTGN

-194 LNHANICNNLLSID
+194 LSHSNICNNLLSINGNME
-208 DIIKAAMELN
+208 AAMQLN

-247 SIFSQG
+247 YIFSIG
-253 TSIYYAEMN
+253 TSIFYAEMN

-292 KIMDTVSEMTGI
+292 KILDSVASMTGV
-304 KKTLAEWSINVGAQT
+304 KRKLADWSIAVGLQT
-319 VPYRQQSKN
+319 VPYRQKSQD
-328 LPFLLGLKYKIAD
+328 LPFMLGLKYKIAD

-378 ISIIEGY
+378 ITIIEGY

-392 VMTIGHPDFF
+392 VMTVGHSDFF
-402 KFGTVGKP
+402 KFGTVGKA
-410 IPGVEVKIA
+410 IPGVEVKIQP
-419 EDGEILCKG
+419 DGEIVCRG
-428 HCVMQG
+428 HNVMMG

-444 AIVDGWFHSGDIGKF
+444 AIIDGWFHSGDIGEF

-497 IEQCNI
+497 IEQCNV
-503 VGDDRNFITAL
+503 VGDDRNFISAL
-514 IVPNKENLMTWAES
+514 IVPNKENLLAWAEE
-528 KGLASLDYKSLC
+528 KGLSGLDYNALC
-540 AHPDTYDMI
+540 AHELSYDLF
-549 DIIVKDVMT
+549 DAIVKDTMT

-566 RKFVLISEEWTVD
+566 RKFTLITDEWTVD
-579 AGELTPKMSIKRKVV
+579 RGELTPKMSIKRKVV
-594 IAKHKDEIEEMYNP
+594 IEKHKAEIEEMYNSP
-608 QNVPAKSSDDD
+608 NIPVKSSDDELQ
-619 HGHLGG
+619 LGG

>member
-1 MSFKTIPG
+1 
-9 MFQHLVDERPNLKTF
+9 MFQSLVEEKPNLKTF
-24 FTKIENKWEGVELID
+24 FTKGENGWEGIELID
-39 VQKMVEDFAN
+39 LQKSVEDFAN

-57 NFDKVAIIGANSRK
+57 KYDKVAIIGANSRQ
-71 WAISDYAIAHIRAV
+71 WAISDYAIAHTRAV

-94 PAQSQYVVNHSESK
+94 PAQSRYVVEHSESK
-108 VAIVQDELQ
+108 IAIVQDALQ
-117 LDKIYSLIN
+117 LDKVYSLIGDTN
-126 DESSNLNTIIIMDD
+126 ASLNTIIIMDD
-140 NYNGN
+140 NYDGN
-145 KDHVIKF
+145 KEHVVKF
-152 SEVFNMK
+152 SEVFEMK
-159 NEIHD
+159 NEVHD
-164 IRALSKTVQE
+164 IRELSKTVME
-174 DDLLTLIYTSGTTGH
+174 DDLLTLIYTSGTTGS

-194 LNHANICNNLLSID
+194 LSHANICNNLLSID
-208 DIIKAAMELN
+208 HLIKKAMDLN
-218 PELKPADG
+218 PELKPEDG
-226 IERFVSFLPISHSF
+226 IERFISFLPISHSF

-253 TSIYYAEMN
+253 TQIYYAEMN

-269 ENIREVRPTFLT
+269 ENIREVQPTFLT
-281 AVPRIFEKIHA
+281 AVPRIFEKIHG
-292 KIMDTVSEMTGI
+292 KIIDSVSAMTGV
-304 KKTLAEWSINVGAQT
+304 KKTLAEWSINVGMQT
-319 VPYRQQSKN
+319 VPYRQVSKK
-328 LPFLLGLKYKIAD
+328 LPFVLGLKYNIAD

-392 VMTIGHPDFF
+392 VMTLGNPDFF
-402 KFGTVGKP
+402 KFGTVGNA

-419 EDGEILCKG
+419 EDGEILCRG

-467 TDRKKSLIV
+467 TDRKKSLII

-491 LTSNKY
+491 LTSSKY
-497 IEQCNI
+497 IEQCNV
-503 VGDDRNFITAL
+503 VGDDRNFISAL
-514 IVPNKENLMTWAES
+514 IVPNKESLMTWAED

-540 AHPDTYDMI
+540 AHPDAYDMI

-558 NFSRYESV
+558 NFSRYESI
-566 RKFVLISEEWTVD
+566 RKFVLIHEEWTVD

-594 IAKHKDEIEEMYNP
+594 TTKHKDEIDEMYNP
-608 QNVPAKSSDDD
+608 KNAPEKSSDDS
-619 HGHLGG
+619 GHLGG

>member
-1 MSFKTIPG
+1 MSFKTVPG
-9 MFQHLVDERPNLKTF
+9 MFQTLVNERPNLKTF
-24 FTKIENKWEGVELID
+24 YTKEDNGWQGVELIEL
-39 VQKMVEDFAN
+39 QKFVEDFAN
-49 GLKNLGIN
+49 GLKNLGVN
-57 NFDKVAIIGANSRK
+57 EHDKVAIIGANSRK

-94 PAQSQYVVNHSESK
+94 PAQSQYVVEHSESK
-108 VAIVQDELQ
+108 IAIVQDAIQ
-117 LDKIYSLIN
+117 LDKVYSLIN
-126 DESSNLNTIIIMDD
+126 DANSNLNTIIIMDD
-140 NYNGN
+140 SYDGG
-145 KDHVIKF
+145 KDHVVKF
-152 SEVFNMK
+152 SEVFNLK
-159 NEIHD
+159 DEVHD
-164 IRALSKTVQE
+164 IREISKSVQPE
-174 DDLLTLIYTSGTTGH
+174 DLLTLIYTSGTTGN

-194 LNHANICNNLLSID
+194 LSHANICNNLLSID

-292 KIMDTVSEMTGI
+292 KIMDTVSEMTGV
-304 KKTLAEWSINVGAQT
+304 KKSLAEWSIGVGMQT
-319 VPYRQQSKN
+319 VPYRQASKK
-328 LPFLLGLKYKIAD
+328 LPFVLNLKYSIAD

-419 EDGEILCKG
+419 SDGEILCKG
-428 HCVMQG
+428 HNVMQG

-444 AIVDGWFHSGDIGKF
+444 AIVDGWFHSGDIGEF

-497 IEQCNI
+497 IEQCNV
-503 VGDDRNFITAL
+503 VGDDRNFISAL
-514 IVPNKENLMTWAES
+514 IVPNKENLMAWAE
-528 KGLASLDYKSLC
+528 KEGLASLDYKSLC
-540 AHPDTYDMI
+540 AHEQTYEMFDA
-549 DIIVKDVMT
+549 IVKYTMT
-558 NFSRYESV
+558 NFSRYESI
-566 RKFVLISEEWTVD
+566 RKFALIADEWTVD
-579 AGELTPKMSIKRKVV
+579 KGELTPKMSIKRKVV
-594 IAKHKDEIEEMYNP
+594 IEKHKAEIEAIYNSP
-608 QNVPAKSSDDD
+608 NTPVKTPNDELQ
-619 HGHLGG
+619 LGG

>member
-1 MSFKTIPG
+1 VSFKTVPG
-9 MFQHLVDERPNLKTF
+9 MFQTLVNERPNLKTF
-24 FTKIENKWEGVELID
+24 YTKEDNGWQGVELIEL
-39 VQKMVEDFAN
+39 QKFVEDFAN
-49 GLKNLGIN
+49 GLKNLGVN
-57 NFDKVAIIGANSRK
+57 EHDKVAIIGANSRK

-94 PAQSQYVVNHSESK
+94 PAQSQYVVEHSESK
-108 VAIVQDELQ
+108 IAIVQDAIQ
-117 LDKIYSLIN
+117 LDKVYSLIN
-126 DESSNLNTIIIMDD
+126 DANSNLNTIIIMDD
-140 NYNGN
+140 SYDGG
-145 KDHVIKF
+145 KDHVVKF
-152 SEVFNMK
+152 SEVFNLK
-159 NEIHD
+159 DEVHD
-164 IRALSKTVQE
+164 IREISKSVQPE
-174 DDLLTLIYTSGTTGH
+174 DLLTLIYTSGTTGN

-194 LNHANICNNLLSID
+194 LSHANICNNLLSID

-292 KIMDTVSEMTGI
+292 KIMDTVSEMTGV
-304 KKTLAEWSINVGAQT
+304 KKSLAEWSIGVGMQT
-319 VPYRQQSKN
+319 VPYRQASKK
-328 LPFLLGLKYKIAD
+328 LPFVLNLKYSIAD

-419 EDGEILCKG
+419 SDGEILCKG
-428 HCVMQG
+428 HNVMQG

-444 AIVDGWFHSGDIGKF
+444 AIVDGWFHSGDIGEF

-497 IEQCNI
+497 IEQCNV
-503 VGDDRNFITAL
+503 VGDDRNFISAL
-514 IVPNKENLMTWAES
+514 IVPNKENLMAWAE
-528 KGLASLDYKSLC
+528 KEGLASLDYKSLC
-540 AHPDTYDMI
+540 AHEQTYEMFDA
-549 DIIVKDVMT
+549 IVKYTMT
-558 NFSRYESV
+558 NFSRYESI
-566 RKFVLISEEWTVD
+566 RKFALIADEWTVD
-579 AGELTPKMSIKRKVV
+579 KGELTPKMSIKRKVV
-594 IAKHKDEIEEMYNP
+594 IEKHKAEIEAIYNSP
-608 QNVPAKSSDDD
+608 NIPVKTPDDELQ
-619 HGHLGG
+619 LGG

>member
-1 MSFKTIPG
+1 MTVIK
-9 MFQHLVDERPNLKTF
+9 
-24 FTKIENKWEGVELID
+24 
-39 VQKMVEDFAN
+39 KM
-49 GLKNLGIN
+49 LL
-57 NFDKVAIIGANSRK
+57 
-71 WAISDYAIAHIRAV
+71 
-85 SVPVYPTLI
+85 
-94 PAQSQYVVNHSESK
+94 
-108 VAIVQDELQ
+108 
-117 LDKIYSLIN
+117 
-126 DESSNLNTIIIMDD
+126 
-140 NYNGN
+140 
-145 KDHVIKF
+145 KF
-152 SEVFNMK
+152 SEVFKMK
-159 NEIHD
+159 NEVHD
-164 IRALSKTVQE
+164 IRELSIIVME
-174 DDLLTLIYTSGTTGH
+174 DDLLTLIYTSGTTGN

-194 LNHANICNNLLSID
+194 LSHSNICNNLLSID
-208 DIIKAAMELN
+208 HLIKKAMELN
-218 PELKPADG
+218 PHLKPEDG
-226 IERFVSFLPISHSF
+226 IERFISFLPISHSF

-253 TSIYYAEMN
+253 TQIYYAEMN

-281 AVPRIFEKIHA
+281 AVPRIFEKIHG
-292 KIMDTVSEMTGI
+292 KIMDTVSEMTGV
-304 KKTLAEWSINVGAQT
+304 KKTLAEWSIDVGMQT
-319 VPYRQQSKN
+319 VPYRQASKK
-328 LPFLLGLKYKIAD
+328 LPFMLDFKYKIAD

-354 KVRACS
+354 KVRSCS

-392 VMTIGHPDFF
+392 VMTLGDPEFF
-402 KFGTVGKP
+402 KFGTVGRA

-491 LTSNKY
+491 LTSSKY
-497 IEQCNI
+497 IEQCNV
-503 VGDDRNFITAL
+503 VGDDRNFISAL
-514 IVPNKENLMTWAES
+514 IVPNKENLISWAED

-540 AHPDTYDMI
+540 AHPDAYDMI
-549 DIIVKDVMT
+549 DIIVRDVMT
-558 NFSRYESV
+558 NFSRYESI
-566 RKFVLISEEWTVD
+566 RKFVLIHEEWTVD

-594 IAKHKDEIEEMYNP
+594 TTKHKDEIEEMYNP
-608 QNVPAKSSDDD
+608 NNAPT
-619 HGHLGG
+619 

>member
-1 MSFKTIPG
+1 VSFKTVPG
-9 MFQHLVDERPNLKTF
+9 MFQTLVNERPNLKTF
-24 FTKIENKWEGVELID
+24 YTKEDNGWQGVELIEL
-39 VQKMVEDFAN
+39 QKFVEDFAN
-49 GLKNLGIN
+49 GLKNLGVN
-57 NFDKVAIIGANSRK
+57 EHDKVAIIGANSRK

-94 PAQSQYVVNHSESK
+94 PAQSQYVVEHSESK
-108 VAIVQDELQ
+108 IAIVQDAIQ
-117 LDKIYSLIN
+117 LDKVYSLIN
-126 DESSNLNTIIIMDD
+126 DANSNLNTIIIMDD
-140 NYNGN
+140 SYDGG
-145 KDHVIKF
+145 KDHVVKF
-152 SEVFNMK
+152 SEVFNLK
-159 NEIHD
+159 DEVHD
-164 IRALSKTVQE
+164 IREISKSVQPE
-174 DDLLTLIYTSGTTGH
+174 DLLTLIYTSGTTGN

-194 LNHANICNNLLSID
+194 LSHANICNNLLSID

-292 KIMDTVSEMTGI
+292 KIMDTVSEMTGV
-304 KKTLAEWSINVGAQT
+304 KKSLAEWSIGVGMQT
-319 VPYRQQSKN
+319 VPYRQASKK
-328 LPFLLGLKYKIAD
+328 LPFVLNLKYSIAD

-419 EDGEILCKG
+419 SDGEILCKG
-428 HCVMQG
+428 HNVMQG

-444 AIVDGWFHSGDIGKF
+444 AIVNGWFHSGDIGEF

-497 IEQCNI
+497 IEQCNV
-503 VGDDRNFITAL
+503 VGDDRNFISAL
-514 IVPNKENLMTWAES
+514 IVPNKENLMAWAE
-528 KGLASLDYKSLC
+528 KEGLASLDYKSLC
-540 AHPDTYDMI
+540 AHEQTYEMFDA
-549 DIIVKDVMT
+549 IVKYTMT
-558 NFSRYESV
+558 NFSRYESI
-566 RKFVLISEEWTVD
+566 RKFALIADEWTVD
-579 AGELTPKMSIKRKVV
+579 KGELTPKMSIKRKVV
-594 IAKHKDEIEEMYNP
+594 IEKHKAEIEAIYNSP
-608 QNVPAKSSDDD
+608 NIPVKTPDDELQ
-619 HGHLGG
+619 LGG

>member
-1 MSFKTIPG
+1 MSFKTVPQ
-9 MFQHLVDERPNLKTF
+9 MFQHVVSERPTLKTF
-24 FTKIENKWEGVELID
+24 YTKTENGWEGIDLAELQ
-39 VQKMVEDFAN
+39 VMVEDFAN

-57 NFDKVAIIGANSRK
+57 DNDKVAIIGANSRK
-71 WAISDYAIAHIRAV
+71 WSISDYAIAHIRAV

-94 PAQSQYVVNHSESK
+94 PAQSQYVVEHSESK
-108 VAIVQDELQ
+108 IAIVQDEVQ
-117 LDKIYSLIN
+117 LDKVYPLIN
-126 DESSNLNTIIIMDD
+126 DANSNLHTIIIMD
-140 NYNGN
+140 NSYNGGKEN
-145 KDHVIKF
+145 IIKF
-152 SEVFNMK
+152 ADVFNMK
-159 NEIHD
+159 DQVHD
-164 IRALSKTVQE
+164 IRAISATVE
-174 DDLLTLIYTSGTTGH
+174 ENDLLTLIYTSGTTGN

-194 LNHANICNNLLSID
+194 LSHSNICNNLLSINGNME
-208 DIIKAAMELN
+208 AAMELN

-247 SIFSQG
+247 YIFSIG

-292 KIMDTVSEMTGI
+292 KILDSVASMTGV
-304 KKTLAEWSINVGAQT
+304 KRKLADWSIAVGLQT
-319 VPYRQQSKN
+319 VPYRQKSQD
-328 LPFLLGLKYKIAD
+328 LPFMLGLKYKIAD

-378 ISIIEGY
+378 ITIIEGY
-385 GLTETSP
+385 WLTETSP
-392 VMTIGHPDFF
+392 VMTVGHSDFF

-410 IPGVEVKIA
+410 IPGVEVKIQP
-419 EDGEILCKG
+419 DGEIVCRG
-428 HCVMQG
+428 HNVMMG

-444 AIVDGWFHSGDIGKF
+444 AIIDGWFHSGDIGEF

-503 VGDDRNFITAL
+503 VGDDRNFISAL
-514 IVPNKENLMTWAES
+514 IVPSKENLLAWAEEQ
-528 KGLASLDYKSLC
+528 GLASLDYDALC
-540 AHPDTYDMI
+540 AHDQTYEHFDA
-549 DIIVKDVMT
+549 IVKTVMT

-566 RKFVLISEEWTVD
+566 RKFVLIAEEWTVD
-579 AGELTPKMSIKRKVV
+579 KGELTPKMSIKRKVV
-594 IAKHKDEIEEMYNP
+594 IEKHKAEIDAMYN
-608 QNVPAKSSDDD
+608 AKDLPKVATDDE
-619 HGHLGG
+619 GQLFG

>member
-1 MSFKTIPG
+1 MSFKTVPG
-9 MFQHLVDERPNLKTF
+9 MFQSLVNERPNLKTF
-24 FTKIENKWEGVELID
+24 FTKGENGWEGVELTD
-39 VQKMVEDFAN
+39 LQKLVEDFAN
-49 GLKNLGIN
+49 GLKNLGVN
-57 NFDKVAIIGANSRK
+57 DHDKVAIIGANSRQ

-94 PAQSQYVVNHSESK
+94 PAQSRYVVEHSESK
-108 VAIVQDELQ
+108 IAIVQDALQ
-117 LDKIYSLIN
+117 LDKVYSLIN
-126 DESSNLNTIIIMDD
+126 DANASLSTIIIMDD
-140 NYNGN
+140 SYDGN
-145 KDHVIKF
+145 KEHVIKF
-152 SEVFNMK
+152 SEVFKMK
-159 NEIHD
+159 NEVHD
-164 IRALSKTVQE
+164 IRELSKKVVE
-174 DDLLTLIYTSGTTGH
+174 DDLLTLIYTSGTTGN

-194 LNHANICNNLLSID
+194 LSHSNICNNLLSID
-208 DIIKAAMELN
+208 HLIKKAMELN
-218 PELKPADG
+218 PHLKPEDG
-226 IERFVSFLPISHSF
+226 IERFISFLPISHSF

-253 TSIYYAEMN
+253 TQIYYAEMN

-281 AVPRIFEKIHA
+281 AVPRIFEKIHG

-304 KKTLAEWSINVGAQT
+304 KKTLAEWSIGVGMQT
-319 VPYRQQSKN
+319 VPYRQASKK
-328 LPFLLGLKYKIAD
+328 LPFILDFKYKIAD

-354 KVRACS
+354 KVRSCS

-392 VMTIGHPDFF
+392 VMTLGDPEFF
-402 KFGTVGKP
+402 KFGTVGRA

-434 YYKNEEATNE
+434 YYRNEEATNE

-491 LTSNKY
+491 LTSSKY
-497 IEQCNI
+497 IEQCNV
-503 VGDDRNFITAL
+503 VGDDRNFISAL
-514 IVPNKENLMTWAES
+514 IVPNKENLISWAEDNS
-528 KGLASLDYKSLC
+528 LASLDYKSLC
-540 AHPDTYDMI
+540 AHPDAYDMI
-549 DIIVKDVMT
+549 DVIVRDVMT
-558 NFSRYESV
+558 NFSRYESI

-594 IAKHKDEIEEMYNP
+594 TTKHKDEIEEMYNP
-608 QNVPAKSSDDD
+608 KNAPTKPSDDI
-619 HGHLGG
+619 GHLGG

>member
-1 MSFKTIPG
+1 VSFKTVPQ
-9 MFQHLVDERPNLKTF
+9 MFQHLVSEKPTLKTF
-24 FTKIENKWEGVELID
+24 YTKTENGWEGVELAD
-39 VQKMVEDFAN
+39 LQVMVEDFAN

-57 NFDKVAIIGANSRK
+57 DNDKVAIIGANSRK

-94 PAQSQYVVNHSESK
+94 PTQSQYVVEHSESK
-108 VAIVQDELQ
+108 IAIVQDEVQ
-117 LDKIYSLIN
+117 LDKVYPLIN
-126 DESSNLNTIIIMDD
+126 DANSNLNTIIIMDD
-140 NYNGN
+140 EYNGGKEN
-145 KDHVIKF
+145 VINF
-152 SEVFNMK
+152 GDVFNMK
-159 NEIHD
+159 DQVHD
-164 IRALSKTVQE
+164 IRALSATVQE
-174 DDLLTLIYTSGTTGH
+174 NDLLTLIYTSGTTGN

-194 LNHANICNNLLSID
+194 LSHANICNNLLSID
-208 DIIKAAMELN
+208 VNIKAAMELN

-292 KIMDTVSEMTGI
+292 KILDSVASMTGI
-304 KKTLAEWSINVGAQT
+304 KKKLADWSISVGLQT
-319 VPYRQQSKN
+319 VPYRTTN
-328 LPFLLGLKYKIAD
+328 RDLPFVLGLKYKIAD

-402 KFGTVGKP
+402 KFGTVGKA
-410 IPGVEVKIA
+410 IPGVEVKIQP
-419 EDGEILCKG
+419 DGEIVCKG
-428 HCVMQG
+428 HNVMMG

-444 AIVDGWFHSGDIGKF
+444 VIIDGWFHSGDIGEF

-497 IEQCNI
+497 IEQCNV
-503 VGDDRNFITAL
+503 VGDDRNFISAL
-514 IVPNKENLMTWAES
+514 IVPNKENLLAWAEE
-528 KGLASLDYKSLC
+528 KGLSGLDYNALC
-540 AHPDTYDMI
+540 AHELAYDLF
-549 DIIVKDVMT
+549 DAIVKDTMT

-566 RKFVLISEEWTVD
+566 RKFTLIADEWTVD
-579 AGELTPKMSIKRKVV
+579 RGELTPKMSIKRKVV
-594 IAKHKDEIEEMYNP
+594 VEKHKAEIDAMYNSP
-608 QNVPAKSSDDD
+608 NTPVTSSDDELQ
-619 HGHLGG
+619 LGG